1 MPPAIITTDL
11 TKRFGAL
18 TAVDAINLEIR
29 EGEVFGLLG
38 PNGAGKTTLINL
50 LSTLLKATSGTALVA
65 GRDINREPLAVR
77 RNIGIVFQEP
87 SVDDLLTGRENL
99 KLHSLLYG
107 VPRAEIDGRIARML
121 ELVRLTARA
130 DSFVKTYSGGMRR
143 RLEIARGLIHRP
155 KVLFLDEPTLGLDPA
170 SRKDVWTYIRGLK
183 EAGDTTI
190 ILTTHYMEEADSLS
204 DRIGIIDQGHIIEL
218 DTPSAL
224 KRKVGQDIVYLTCA
238 PGTLEKLRG
247 LPFISEGIEEDG
259 RVRLTLEDSG
269 RNLQA
274 LLKAAG
280 DVEEVEVRRVTLD
293 DVFLKF
299 AGHQIKDEAENH
311 SMFERIA
318 VSKSVRR

>member
-18 TAVDAINLEIR
+18 TAVDSINLEIR

-65 GRDINREPLAVR
+65 GRDINREPLSVR

-99 KLHSLLYG
+99 WLHSLLYG
-107 VPRAEIDGRIARML
+107 VPRAEINGRIDTML
-121 ELVRLTARA
+121 ELVRLTGRA

-218 DTPSAL
+218 DTPDAL
-224 KRKVGQDIVYLTCA
+224 KRKVGRDIVYLRCA
-238 PGTLEKLRG
+238 PGTLEKVKH

-259 RVRLTLEDSG
+259 RVRLTLDDSG

-299 AGHQIKDEAENH
+299 AGHQIKDETENH

-318 VSKSVRR
+318 QSKNRR

>member
-18 TAVDAINLEIR
+18 TAVDAVNLEIR

-224 KRKVGQDIVYLTCA
+224 KRKVGQDIVYLRCA
-238 PGTLEKLRG
+238 PGALETLKD
-247 LPFISEGIEEDG
+247 LPFISEGIEEEG
-259 RVRLTLEDSG
+259 RFRLTLEDSG
-269 RNLQA
+269 RNLPA

-280 DVEEVEVRRVTLD
+280 EVEEVEVRRVTLD

-299 AGHQIKDEAENH
+299 AGHQIKDETENH

>member
-65 GRDINREPLAVR
+65 GRDITREPLEVR

-107 VPRAEIDGRIARML
+107 VPRAEINGRIDAML

-218 DTPSAL
+218 DTPDAL

-238 PGTLEKLRG
+238 PGTLEKVRN

-259 RVRLTLEDSG
+259 RIRLTLDDSG

-299 AGHQIKDEAENH
+299 AGRQIKDETENH

-318 VSKSVRR
+318 QSKNRR

>member
-1 MPPAIITTDL
+1 
-11 TKRFGAL
+11 
-18 TAVDAINLEIR
+18 
-29 EGEVFGLLG
+29 VFGLLG

-65 GRDINREPLAVR
+65 GRDINREPLSVR

-99 KLHSLLYG
+99 WLHSLLYG
-107 VPRAEIDGRIARML
+107 VPRAEINGRIDTML
-121 ELVRLTARA
+121 ELVRLTGRA

-218 DTPSAL
+218 DTPDAL
-224 KRKVGQDIVYLTCA
+224 KRKVGRDIVYLRCA
-238 PGTLEKLRG
+238 PGTLEKVKH

-259 RVRLTLEDSG
+259 RVRLTLDDSG

-299 AGHQIKDEAENH
+299 AGHQIKDETENH

-318 VSKSVRR
+318 QSKNRR